1 MSKNNVY
8 HFSIIV
14 CSLMV
19 VVMTIV
25 QLTMNLSPETN
36 QVFNVLDVL
45 MWLFFLIDY
54 IYRLMKSEH
63 KIRFIKENKIDVLT
77 IIPYFSAFRLLRL
90 IRVVEVM
97 PLFRFMKVLR
107 AAAMLSNVSK
117 RIGVFFRTNNFHY
130 VAGITLIV
138 ILLGA
143 GGVSL
148 VEAMPFKDALW
159 WSIVTV
165 TTVGYGDIVPKTGLG
180 RIIASLS
187 MMSGIGFIGLF
198 TGTISS
204 YFLNRRVNE
213 HQPKY
218 VTELLERLHHFDEL
232 SEAEFNEIVSLLQL
246 VKQGQEKNKEGSDL
260 EKK

>member
-1 MSKNNVY
+1 
-8 HFSIIV
+8 
-14 CSLMV
+14 
-19 VVMTIV
+19 
-25 QLTMNLSPETN
+25 
-36 QVFNVLDVL
+36 
-45 MWLFFLIDY
+45 
-54 IYRLMKSEH
+54 MKSEH

-90 IRVVEVM
+90 IRVVDGDAFVSVYEGA
-97 PLFRFMKVLR
+97 LR

-198 TGTISS
+198 
-204 YFLNRRVNE
+204 YRN
-213 HQPKY
+213 
-218 VTELLERLHHFDEL
+218 
-232 SEAEFNEIVSLLQL
+232 
-246 VKQGQEKNKEGSDL
+246 DL
-260 EKK
+260 